1 MHHDLTLAAIL
12 GGIVYSFLGSCYI
25 LLGMKMKMFLIGVI
39 IMMTLILVMGITWGK
54 LFKRGYTQDEYG
66 TVLAQRDKK
75 IEDLEDSIRVMQVK
89 LGVYEKAVKWFRE
102 ADNDELQRGIEQIRS
117 VPKDVPLP

>member
-1 MHHDLTLAAIL
+1 
-12 GGIVYSFLGSCYI
+12 
-25 LLGMKMKMFLIGVI
+25 MKKVLIGVVF
-39 IMMTLILVMGITWGK
+39 VMAIVIVLGVSWGK

-66 TVLAQRDKK
+66 VELAKRDAR
-75 IEDLEDSIRVMQVK
+75 IELLEDSIRVMQVK

-117 VPKDVPLP
+117 VPKDVPLQ

>member
-1 MHHDLTLAAIL
+1 MKIIFLDFDGVMDTSYYDHIL
-12 GGIVYSFLGSCYI
+12 S
-25 LLGMKMKMFLIGVI
+25 KE
-39 IMMTLILVMGITWGK
+39 GK
-54 LFKRGYTQDEYG
+54 PGNDEYG
-66 TVLAQRDKK
+66 TELAQRDKK
-75 IEDLEDSIRVMQVK
+75 IEDLKDSIRVLQVK

>member
-1 MHHDLTLAAIL
+1 
-12 GGIVYSFLGSCYI
+12 
-25 LLGMKMKMFLIGVI
+25 MKMKMFLIGVI
-39 IMMTLILVMGITWGK
+39 IMMTLILVMGISWEK

-66 TVLAQRDKK
+66 IVLAQRDKK

-117 VPKDVPLP
+117 VPKDVPLQ

>member
-1 MHHDLTLAAIL
+1 
-12 GGIVYSFLGSCYI
+12 
-25 LLGMKMKMFLIGVI
+25 MKKVLIGVVF
-39 IMMTLILVMGITWGK
+39 VMAIVIVLGVSWGK

-89 LGVYEKAVKWFRE
+89 LGVYEKAVKWFTE

>member
-1 MHHDLTLAAIL
+1 MAVVIVL
-12 GGIVYSFLGSCYI
+12 GIS
-25 LLGMKMKMFLIGVI
+25 
-39 IMMTLILVMGITWGK
+39 WGK
-54 LFKRGYTQDEYG
+54 FFKRGYTQDEYG
-66 TVLAQRDKK
+66 IVLAQRDKK

-102 ADNDELQRGIEQIRS
+102 VDNDELQRGIEQIRS

>member
-1 MHHDLTLAAIL
+1 
-12 GGIVYSFLGSCYI
+12 
-25 LLGMKMKMFLIGVI
+25 
-39 IMMTLILVMGITWGK
+39 MMTLILVMGISWVK

-66 TVLAQRDKK
+66 TELAQRDKK
-75 IEDLEDSIRVMQVK
+75 IEDLKDSIRVMQVK

>member
-1 MHHDLTLAAIL
+1 
-12 GGIVYSFLGSCYI
+12 
-25 LLGMKMKMFLIGVI
+25 MKKVLIGVVF
-39 IMMTLILVMGITWGK
+39 VMAIVIVLGVSWGK

>member
-1 MHHDLTLAAIL
+1 MKK
-12 GGIVYSFLGSCYI
+12 FLV
-25 LLGMKMKMFLIGVI
+25 GVI
-39 IMMTLILVMGITWGK
+39 IVMIIIIVLGISWGI

-66 TVLAQRDKK
+66 VELAQRDKK

-89 LGVYEKAVKWFRE
+89 LGVYEKVVKWFRE
-102 ADNDELQRGIEQIRS
+102 ADSDELQRGIEQIRS

>member
-1 MHHDLTLAAIL
+1 
-12 GGIVYSFLGSCYI
+12 
-25 LLGMKMKMFLIGVI
+25 MKKVLIGVVF
-39 IMMTLILVMGITWGK
+39 VMAIVIVLGVSWGK
-54 LFKRGYTQDEYG
+54 LFKRSYTQDEYG
-66 TVLAQRDKK
+66 TELAQRDKK
-75 IEDLEDSIRVMQVK
+75 IEDLKDSIRVLQVK